1 MPTSSKVPRCFFRV
15 ALAETSTCC
24 EAQNAEPRSQALCS
38 VGFPRNSASCLQDG
52 LCHEA
57 CKESLL
63 IMKPFLSFG
72 MLDLCAARLSQRF
85 VCSMM
90 KRPATRA
97 LGKQQIHRCGCCGAS
112 MHRLE
117 SCAYPG
123 AKKMQQLQKI
133 VATLKHGAA
142 PQNKG
147 VVRKEKKWRKSSK
160 LSAKRAAKARAKY
173 SKRTT
178 TRKPSPAEVQ
188 RRAQQGL
195 PEKPRSRVAAI
206 AWLLKYKF
214 LRAPRACPQCSSR
227 KVKKVFKC
235 RGRPPHFRC
244 SGGWTACQTR
254 IPLYQDSVF
263 AGLRLSP
270 VDLVDAL
277 YWYTKCS
284 QSQCPWVTSCI
295 AACTVGRTTAE
306 HILGS
311 LRDLEASAGQK
322 FCAQQMLKGN
332 IEADATALSKFY
344 VRASCETYKSA
355 IDVLKTKLRK
365 AGEQIPRASARMSAS
380 SASSVA
386 TVHPLSLCQSELRL
400 ACTDLTTWQVLLF

>member
-1 MPTSSKVPRCFFRV
+1 
-15 ALAETSTCC
+15 
-24 EAQNAEPRSQALCS
+24 
-38 VGFPRNSASCLQDG
+38 
-52 LCHEA
+52 
-57 CKESLL
+57 
-63 IMKPFLSFG
+63 
-72 MLDLCAARLSQRF
+72 
-85 VCSMM
+85 
-90 KRPATRA
+90 
-97 LGKQQIHRCGCCGAS
+97 
-112 MHRLE
+112 
-117 SCAYPG
+117 
-123 AKKMQQLQKI
+123 MQQLQKI

-147 VVRKEKKWRKSSK
+147 RGSEGEEVAQVQQALRQARSESTGQVLQEDHDTEAFPCRGATASSAGSPRK
-160 LSAKRAAKARAKY
+160 AAQSCGRHRLA
-173 SKRTT
+173 
-178 TRKPSPAEVQ
+178 
-188 RRAQQGL
+188 AQLQV
-195 PEKPRSRVAAI
+195 PSRV
-206 AWLLKYKF
+206 KE
-214 LRAPRACPQCSSR
+214 
-227 KVKKVFKC
+227 VFKC

-284 QSQCPWVTSCI
+284 QSQCPRVTSCI

-365 AGEQIPRASARMSAS
+365 VGVQCRDGPPIVFVPEPAASCL
-380 SASSVA
+380 
-386 TVHPLSLCQSELRL
+386 H
-400 ACTDLTTWQVLLF
+400 